1 MVREPTIIFH
11 LATMLYRTPT
21 LIFFIALL
29 GSSNTALA
37 APTLL
42 APAANPDI
50 SALTVTIQNT
60 KGSGTLQLTFTE
72 KSASAFPTS
81 FFTVL
86 GGAPVPQSVVQVQ
99 SRVKGFPT
107 DQKFNFHIHEA
118 AVDSTGNCSSTKDH
132 WDPLKANPRLRGGK
146 KEEYKP
152 VAGNWS
158 TFELGDLSPKY
169 GAINAPANATL
180 ALPNYIERRR
190 VAAAQEETMVV
201 MDPTLTKLAD
211 FAHLSVVIHDGTGAR
226 VGCANFKVVTDKDK
240 GRDNLVEPG
249 YGKRHKCRGRK
260 RAGGY

>member
-1 MVREPTIIFH
+1 MH
-11 LATMLYRTPT
+11 LTTMLYTTPT
-21 LIFFIALL
+21 LIFF
-29 GSSNTALA
+29 TALFGSLNTVLA
-37 APTLL
+37 VPTQV
-42 APAANPDI
+42 APAAKPAI

-60 KGSGTLQLTFTE
+60 KGSGTLQLTLTE
-72 KSASAFPTS
+72 KSASAFPSS

-86 GGAPVPQSVVQVQ
+86 GGAPVPLSVVQVQ
-99 SRVKGFPT
+99 SKAKGFPT

-132 WDPLKANPRLRGGK
+132 WDPLKTNPKLRGGK
-146 KEEYKP
+146 KEDYKP

-180 ALPNYIERRR
+180 ALPNFIERKR

-201 MDPTLTKLAD
+201 VDPTLTKLAD

-226 VGCANFKVVTDKDK
+226 VGCANFKVVTDNDK
-240 GRDNLVEPG
+240 GRHNPAELG

-260 RAGGY
+260 RAGGYGMGGMRY